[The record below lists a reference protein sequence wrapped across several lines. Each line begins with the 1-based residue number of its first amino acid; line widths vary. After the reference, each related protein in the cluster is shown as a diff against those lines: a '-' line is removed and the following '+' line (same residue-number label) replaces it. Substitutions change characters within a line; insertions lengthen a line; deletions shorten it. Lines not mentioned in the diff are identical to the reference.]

1 MARRTRNESA
11 QKQAIRKMMKSNLN
25 DNEISIKD
33 GGDVNGVMRDMMSV
47 LLEGVLDEELDEEL
61 GYSKYDYKNK
71 ETDNSRNGHSEK
83 TMHTS
88 YGDMNVA
95 IPRDRKGDYEPQLIK
110 KYQNTVT
117 QDMEEKII
125 SMYAK
130 GMTTS
135 DIESHLRELY
145 GIEISDSTIS
155 RVTEKVMPLVKE
167 WQNRPLEQIYAV
179 VFLDAIH
186 YHVRSEGHV
195 VKKAVYIALGIDME
209 GHRDV
214 LGMYVGENESA
225 KFWLTILNSLKN
237 RGVEDILI
245 ACVDGLSGFPQ
256 AIEAAYPETE
266 VQQCIVHQIRNST
279 RYTSYKD
286 LKKLMADLK
295 CVYAAQ
301 SEELAL
307 EALESFKAK
316 WNDKYPKIYKSWHDH
331 WPLLSTYF
339 KYPEPVRRLIYT
351 TNSIEAFNRQLRKV
365 TKNKGVFPSDESL
378 LKMLYLATMDITK
391 KWTGRR
397 QDWGVIH
404 SQLEIYFEDRLE
416 KYGY

>member
-11 QKQAIRKMMKSNLN
+11 QKQAIRKMMKSYLN

-245 ACVDGLSGFPQ
+245 VSA
-256 AIEAAYPETE
+256 
-266 VQQCIVHQIRNST
+266 
-279 RYTSYKD
+279 
-286 LKKLMADLK
+286 
-295 CVYAAQ
+295 
-301 SEELAL
+301 EL
-307 EALESFKAK
+307 
-316 WNDKYPKIYKSWHDH
+316 
-331 WPLLSTYF
+331 
-339 KYPEPVRRLIYT
+339 
-351 TNSIEAFNRQLRKV
+351 
-365 TKNKGVFPSDESL
+365 
-378 LKMLYLATMDITK
+378 
-391 KWTGRR
+391 
-397 QDWGVIH
+397 
-404 SQLEIYFEDRLE
+404 
-416 KYGY
+416 